1 MCLAIPAKIVS
12 IDRTADTAMAAVGEI
27 QKEISLALVE
37 QVNEG
42 DYVLIHVGYA
52 LEKLDPE
59 EAQKTL
65 QLFAEM
71 GQLESLDNMDELS
84 ETEGNSL

>member
-12 IDRTADTAMAAVGEI
+12 IDSANDTAMAAVGEI

-37 QVNEG
+37 DVKVD
-42 DYVLIHVGYA
+42 DYVLIHVGFA
-52 LEKLDPE
+52 LEKLDPD

-65 QLFAEM
+65 ELFAEL
-71 GQLESLDNMDELS
+71 GDLAALS
-84 ETEGNSL
+84 ETEVVAE